1 MVLSNG
7 KLAFFLSVLHFESK
21 IYQKFHHL
29 LQWAFIFLMKPT
41 WDGGAK
47 VCSDASDPLIK
58 MAVMPI
64 YGKKHLKT
72 MFFRIKKPGAKKLG
86 LKHQGLVAYQ
96 VCSNDGPRLFL
107 CKSQICV
114 PIHLYGEKHIRL
126 VKMFQ
131 SFNGEKKLD
140 HTMGQQF
147 YRSSSYLLVLLAVFT
162 QHSGGTKTHYKF
174 ILRGL

>member
-131 SFNGEKKLD
+131 SFNGEKKTGSHYGDSSPTGPLLTSLSCWQFL
-140 HTMGQQF
+140 HSTQVGQN
-147 YRSSSYLLVLLAVFT
+147 LVTSL
-162 QHSGGTKTHYKF
+162 S
-174 ILRGL
+174 